1 MRSTRALLLISS
13 VLCLDTTAGNGGDK
27 ESVVQLREA
36 ELARDAWERQ
46 CLQLSVRVVRLEATL
61 GELRSE
67 YAAADV
73 AAKECRQELEFLRL
87 SAANLLVNRDNLTAA
102 LVLDEMKRLQAS
114 WDEIY
119 RELREFQSSLNSVLE
134 VLDPAGESPA
144 SEVLQS
150 KLGHLIRRLEAADTL
165 LAMPEGVG
173 GDLAACQVVAME
185 TDKQL
190 VALNVGFNHGA
201 LPGMVGR
208 IEGGG
213 SLEYDFQ
220 IVEVRPTISAAVVTT
235 GNMATIAVG
244 AAARIAAK
252 PSKKK

>member
-1 MRSTRALLLISS
+1 MRSSRALLLISA
-13 VLCLDTTAGNGGDK
+13 VLCLDTTADNKGDK
-27 ESVVQLREA
+27 VSVVRLQEA

-46 CLQLSVRVVRLEATL
+46 CLQLSVRVVRLEEAL
-61 GELRSE
+61 GELRGE

-73 AAKECRQELEFLRL
+73 AAKECRQELQFLRL
-87 SAANLLVNRDNLTAA
+87 SVANLLVNRDNLTVAVA
-102 LVLDEMKRLQAS
+102 LDEMKRLQDS

-119 RELREFQSSLNSVLE
+119 RELREFQSFLNSVLE
-134 VLDPAGESPA
+134 VLDPAGESPT

-150 KLGHLIRRLEAADTL
+150 KLGHLIGRLEAADML
-165 LAMPEGVG
+165 LAAPQGAG
-173 GDLAACQVVAME
+173 GDLTICQVLAME

-213 SLEYDFQ
+213 GLEYDFQ

-235 GNMATIAVG
+235 GNMTAVAVG
-244 AAARIAAK
+244 ATARIAVK
-252 PSKKK
+252 SSHKK

>member
-1 MRSTRALLLISS
+1 MRSTGAFLLISAFFC
-13 VLCLDTTAGNGGDK
+13 LCTTADSGSD
-27 ESVVQLREA
+27 EVSVVRLREA
-36 ELARDAWERQ
+36 ELARDTWEQQ
-46 CLQLSVRVVRLEATL
+46 CLQLSARVVRLEAAL

-67 YAAADV
+67 YAEADV

-87 SAANLLVNRDNLTAA
+87 SVANLLVNRDNLTSA

-165 LAMPEGVG
+165 LATPEGVG
-173 GDLAACQVVAME
+173 SDLAACQVVAME

-208 IEGGG
+208 IEGEGG
-213 SLEYDFQ
+213 LEYDFQ

-235 GNMATIAVG
+235 GNMATVAVG
-244 AAARIAAK
+244 ATARIAAK
-252 PSKKK
+252 QSKRK

>member
-1 MRSTRALLLISS
+1 MLSSRAFLLIAS
-13 VLCLDTTAGNGGDK
+13 VFCLDTTAGNGDDK
-27 ESVVQLREA
+27 VSVVRLREA
-36 ELARDAWERQ
+36 ELARDAWEQQ
-46 CLQLSVRVVRLEATL
+46 CLQLSVRVVRLEAAL
-61 GELRSE
+61 GELRSD

-73 AAKECRQELEFLRL
+73 AAKECRQELDFLRL

-102 LVLDEMKRLQAS
+102 LALDEMKRLQDS

-119 RELREFQSSLNSVLE
+119 RESREFQSFLNSVLE
-134 VLDPAGESPA
+134 VLDPAGESPV

-165 LAMPEGVG
+165 LAIPEGVS
-173 GDLAACQVVAME
+173 GDLAACRVFAME

-213 SLEYDFQ
+213 GLGYDFQ

-244 AAARIAAK
+244 AAARMTAK
-252 PSKKK
+252 PTKEK

>member
-1 MRSTRALLLISS
+1 MLSSRAFLLIAV
-13 VLCLDTTAGNGGDK
+13 VLCLDTTAGNGDDK
-27 ESVVQLREA
+27 VSVVRLREA
-36 ELARDAWERQ
+36 EIARDAWEQQ
-46 CLQLSVRVVRLEATL
+46 CLQLSVRVVRLEAAL
-61 GELRSE
+61 GELRSD

-102 LVLDEMKRLQAS
+102 LALDEMKRLQAS
-114 WDEIY
+114 WEEIY
-119 RELREFQSSLNSVLE
+119 RESREFQSFLNSVLE
-134 VLDPAGESPA
+134 VLDPAGESPV

-165 LAMPEGVG
+165 LAMPEGVS
-173 GDLAACQVVAME
+173 GDLAACRVFAME

-213 SLEYDFQ
+213 GLGYDFQ

-244 AAARIAAK
+244 AAARMTAK
-252 PSKKK
+252 PTKEK

>member
-1 MRSTRALLLISS
+1 MRSSRVLLLISAF
-13 VLCLDTTAGNGGDK
+13 LCLDTTAGNEDDK
-27 ESVVQLREA
+27 VSVVQLREA

-46 CLQLSVRVVRLEATL
+46 CLQLNVRVVRLEETL
-61 GELRSE
+61 GELRKD

-73 AAKECRQELEFLRL
+73 AAKECRQELKFLRL
-87 SAANLLVNRDNLTAA
+87 SVANLLVNRDNLTAA

-114 WDEIY
+114 WDEVH
-119 RELREFQSSLNSVLE
+119 RELREFHSSLNSVLE

-150 KLGHLIRRLEAADTL
+150 KLSHLIGRLEAADTMFAL
-165 LAMPEGVG
+165 PQNAG
-173 GDLAACQVVAME
+173 GDLVACQVVAME

-208 IEGGG
+208 IESGDG
-213 SLEYDFQ
+213 LEYDFQ
-220 IVEVRPTISAAVVTT
+220 IVEVRPTISAAMVTT
-235 GNMATIAVG
+235 GNMTTIAVG
-244 AAARIAAK
+244 ATARIAVK